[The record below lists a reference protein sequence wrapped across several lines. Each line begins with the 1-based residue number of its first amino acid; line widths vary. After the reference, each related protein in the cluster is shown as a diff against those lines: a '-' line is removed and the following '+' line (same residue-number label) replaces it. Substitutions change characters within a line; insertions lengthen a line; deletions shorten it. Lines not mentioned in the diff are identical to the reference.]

1 MLNGSQKRRNRK
13 GSYPSP
19 HAPVPGRA
27 ASPTLAAAEAPD
39 GQGGRAIRKAWSKKV
54 TLVAL
59 RLCITAATGVLLSV
73 YAPARSAD
81 PWLIGPWFAYLLTTI
96 GYALLPA
103 QRFVHRRFN
112 PLFLGLELLLLGTL
126 FTAYGGSVTL
136 LFFPLFLLTIL
147 LAGLARSLPWALM
160 LGATVALVHVTLLLI
175 GGGEQTGAV
184 VLQALILLTTAGAV
198 GFLSEEVH
206 REETLSTLLD
216 NALEISALIAEAL
229 DAETVYRRLTEMVAR
244 LFRAGRV
251 AVVLAEPEDTQ
262 GRLVAG
268 VDMGRPVAPTDLEL
282 DRYPEIR
289 MALRR
294 QEPIVIERPGQ
305 SPRLEA
311 VRGRLPER
319 ARRAAILVVPVVAG
333 GRSRGALFVRLE
345 EARRDFG
352 QHEIRFCR
360 LMSDVAGRALV
371 RADHFA
377 RVSEAARRDALTG
390 LYNVRVLTEC
400 LEEEIH
406 PSERT
411 GAGFGLLMIDVD
423 FLKHVNDVYGHPAG
437 DEVLRALA
445 ATLRQ
450 GVRRVDTVA
459 RYGGEEFAILL
470 PETSAGRARTV
481 ADRLREAIEGLQHPG
496 VGEAVTVS
504 IGLAAYPE
512 DATTV
517 ADLVLAADQAL
528 YHSKNAGRNRVTRFG
543 TDRQVLR
550 PAWNEIGQESDP
562 IGHGLREVLGDLVAQ
577 GDIARNLGALTSLIT
592 ALQARHPGTL
602 ERIHFASRLTQAF
615 LTHLPVPDRQR
626 WTIHA
631 ACILRDVGRLGLAD
645 DDSGAPTL
653 DRGAKPT
660 AHALIGARMLAGL
673 TGFGRVV
680 SMVRHHHERWDG
692 RGVPDGLR
700 GEAIPYGAR
709 IVAVVDALMEALPEE
724 GDPEQALARARVAV
738 EREAGT
744 RLDPTLADRLLL
756 ALDAE
761 RPTLRAALQARSSLQ
776 IDSPDARTAS

>member
-1 MLNGSQKRRNRK
+1 MAARATNGGGR
-13 GSYPSP
+13 SP
-19 HAPVPGRA
+19 
-27 ASPTLAAAEAPD
+27 PTT
-39 GQGGRAIRKAWSKKV
+39 GGRAIHKAWSKKV

-73 YAPARSAD
+73 YAPERGTD
-81 PWLIGPWFAYLLTTI
+81 PWLIGPWLAYLLTTI
-96 GYALLPA
+96 GFALLPA
-103 QRFVHRRFN
+103 RRFVHRRFN
-112 PLFLGLELLLLGTL
+112 PLFFGLELLLLGTL
-126 FTAYGGSVTL
+126 FAAYGGSVTL

-160 LGATVALVHVTLLLI
+160 LGAAVALVHVILLLI
-175 GGGEQTGAV
+175 GGGEQTGVV

-198 GFLSEEVH
+198 GFLSEEMH

-229 DAETVYRRLTEMVAR
+229 DAETVCRRLTEMVAR

-251 AVVLAEPEDTQ
+251 AVVLAEPEDVL

-268 VDMGRPVAPTDLEL
+268 VDMGRPVEPLDLEL

-294 QEPIVIERPGQ
+294 QEPVVVERAGQ
-305 SPRLEA
+305 STRLEA
-311 VRGRLPER
+311 VRGQLPER
-319 ARRAAILVVPVVAG
+319 ARGAAILVVPVLAG
-333 GRSRGALFVRLE
+333 GQSRGALFVRLE
-345 EARRDFG
+345 ETRRAFG

-360 LMSDVAGRALV
+360 LMSDVAGRALQ

-390 LYNVRVLTEC
+390 LYNVRALTEC
-400 LEEEIH
+400 LEEEVH
-406 PSERT
+406 RSERT

-445 ATLRQ
+445 ATLRE

-470 PETSAGRARTV
+470 PETPADRAHAV
-481 ADRLREAIEGLQHPG
+481 AERLREAIECLEHPG

-512 DATTV
+512 DATTA

-528 YHSKNAGRNRVTRFG
+528 YNSKNAGRNRVTRSG

-550 PAWNEIGQESDP
+550 PAWNGVGQDSDP
-562 IGHGLREVLGDLVAQ
+562 VGHGLREALADLLTQ
-577 GDIARNLGALTSLIT
+577 GDIARNLGALKSLVT
-592 ALQARHPGTL
+592 ALQARDPTAL
-602 ERIHFASRLTQAF
+602 ERIRFASRLAEVF
-615 LTHLPVPDRQR
+615 LAHLPVPERQR
-626 WTIHA
+626 WTIHV
-631 ACILRDVGRLGLAD
+631 ACLLREVGRLGMD
-645 DDSGAPTL
+645 GAGSAGS
-653 DRGAKPT
+653 DRERGSEPHT
-660 AHALIGARMLAGL
+660 HAVIGARMLAGL

-680 SMVRHHHERWDG
+680 AMVRHHHERWDG
-692 RGVPDGLR
+692 RGQPDGLR
-700 GEAIPYGAR
+700 GETIPYGAR
-709 IVAVVDALMEALPEE
+709 IVAVVDTLLEALPADGPPDER
-724 GDPEQALARARVAV
+724 LARARAAV
-738 EREAGT
+738 ERGAGA
-744 RLDPTLADRLLL
+744 RLDPTLADRLLF
-756 ALDAE
+756 ALDVE
-761 RPTLRAALQARSSLQ
+761 RPAL
-776 IDSPDARTAS
+776 RTALEPRAPSHTDSFRHPGRRVGPRR

>member
-1 MLNGSQKRRNRK
+1 M
-13 GSYPSP
+13 
-19 HAPVPGRA
+19 
-27 ASPTLAAAEAPD
+27 
-39 GQGGRAIRKAWSKKV
+39 
-54 TLVAL
+54 
-59 RLCITAATGVLLSV
+59 LLSV
-73 YAPARSAD
+73 YAPGRSAD
-81 PWLIGPWFAYLLTTI
+81 PWLIGPWFAYLLTTV

-103 QRFVHRRFN
+103 RRFVHPRFN
-112 PLFLGLELLLLGTL
+112 PLFFGLELLLLGTL

-147 LAGLARSLPWALM
+147 LAGLARSLPWALL
-160 LGATVALVHVTLLLI
+160 LGAAVALVHVTLLQI
-175 GGGEQTGAV
+175 GEGEQTGV
-184 VLQALILLTTAGAV
+184 IVLQALILLTTAGAV
-198 GFLSEEVH
+198 GFLSEEMH

-229 DAETVYRRLTEMVAR
+229 DAETVCRRLTEMVAR

-251 AVVLAEPEDTQ
+251 AVVLAEPDDAR

-268 VDMGRPVAPTDLEL
+268 VDMGRAVEPIDVELE
-282 DRYPEIR
+282 RYPEIL

-294 QEPIVIERPGQ
+294 LEPVVVERAGQ
-305 SPRLEA
+305 SPRLAA
-311 VRGRLPER
+311 VHGRLPER
-319 ARRAAILVVPVVAG
+319 ARRAAILVVPVLAE
-333 GRSRGALFVRLE
+333 GRPRGALFVRLE
-345 EARRDFG
+345 EARRDFSH
-352 QHEIRFCR
+352 HEIRFCR

-406 PSERT
+406 RSERT

-450 GVRRVDTVA
+450 GVRRMDTVA

-470 PETSAGRARTV
+470 PETSAHRAQTV
-481 ADRLREAIEGLQHPG
+481 ADRLREAIEGLEHPG

-512 DATTV
+512 DATTA
-517 ADLVLAADQAL
+517 ADLVLAADEAL

-550 PAWNEIGQESDP
+550 PAWNEIGQGSDP
-562 IGHGLREVLGDLVAQ
+562 VGHGLREALGDLISQ
-577 GDIARNLGALTSLIT
+577 GDIARNLGALTSLVT
-592 ALQARHPGTL
+592 ALQARHPGAL
-602 ERIHFASRLTQAF
+602 ERIRLASGLARVF
-615 LTHLPVPDRQR
+615 LAHLPVPDRQR

-631 ACILRDVGRLGLAD
+631 ACILRDVGRLGLM
-645 DDSGAPTL
+645 DDSPPDLGPGREPP
-653 DRGAKPT
+653 D
-660 AHALIGARMLAGL
+660 HALIGARMLAGL

-680 SMVRHHHERWDG
+680 AMVRHHHERWDG
-692 RGVPDGLR
+692 RGLPDALR
-700 GEAIPYGAR
+700 GETIPYGAR
-709 IVAVVDALMEALPEE
+709 IVAVVDELLEALPADD
-724 GDPEQALARARVAV
+724 DPDQALARARSVV
-738 EREAGT
+738 ERAAGT
-744 RLDPTLADRLLL
+744 RLDPTLADRLLFV
-756 ALDAE
+756 LDAE
-761 RPTLRAALQARSSLQ
+761 RPALRAVLEREAPV
-776 IDSPDARTAS
+776 DSRRRRTGA